1 MLIEIQADVALPGLK
16 ICRIK
21 AALNYVNAEIF
32 MNEVLSIVD
41 SAPFILRWF
50 ILRFDSIDDVDYV
63 GANKLMEL
71 ADRLGREQVS
81 LVFAE
86 IPTSLGSF
94 LSDSGVLEVVGS
106 EKVFG
111 SIGAALAAFRHC
123 TPGGLR

>member
-1 MLIEIQADVALPGLK
+1 MLIEMQPDVALPGLK

-21 AALNYVNAEIF
+21 APLNYVNAESF

-41 SAPFILRWF
+41 SAPSILRWF

-86 IPTSLGSF
+86 MSTSLGSF

-106 EKVFG
+106 ERVFA
-111 SIGAALAAFRHC
+111 SVGAALAAIKHC
-123 TPGGLR
+123 APHN